1 MPVKIGEM
9 LSKEG
14 LITPQQLQ
22 EALAHQKQNGIK
34 LGRALV
40 SLGFVKDDEI
50 TGLNIAAR
58 PSSTTSSS
66 PT

>member
-14 LITPQQLQ
+14 LITAQQLQ
-22 EALAHQKQNGIK
+22 DALAYQKQNGIK

-40 SLGFVKDDEI
+40 TLGFVKDDEI
-50 TGLNIAAR
+50 TGLLSR
-58 PSSTTSSS
+58 
-66 PT
+66 